1 MGRGFSPTPG
11 DRAMRVGSLG
21 DVIFEAGDGRLMTP
35 SEFQADCSARFEE
48 HKVVG
53 APPRL
58 EFLSAELT
66 AMSLPIRLRADMG
79 VNPAEEAE
87 KLVALCREG
96 KVARLILAGRNMGD
110 VVIESVTQ
118 TWRLLA
124 PNGQGPYLL
133 DQIGRA
139 HV

>member
-1 MGRGFSPTPG
+1 
-11 DRAMRVGSLG
+11 MRIGSFG
-21 DVIFEAGDGRLMTP
+21 DVIFETSADGRVMTP
-35 SEFQADCSARFEE
+35 TEVQIETAARFEE

-66 AMSLPIRLRADMG
+66 GLSLPIRLRADMG
-79 VNPAEEAE
+79 LNPAEEAE
-87 KLVALCREG
+87 KLAAMCREG
-96 KVARLILAGRNMGD
+96 KVARLILAGRGMGD
-110 VVIESVTQ
+110 MVIESVTQ

-133 DQIGRA
+133 DLTLKLKEY
-139 HV
+139 V

>member
-1 MGRGFSPTPG
+1 
-11 DRAMRVGSLG
+11 MRVGSLG
-21 DVIFEAGDGRLMTP
+21 DVIFEAGGDGRLMTP
-35 SEFQADCSARFEE
+35 SEVQLDSAARFEE

-66 AMSLPIRLRADMG
+66 TMNLPIRLRADMG

-133 DQIGRA
+133 DLTLKLKEY
-139 HV
+139 V

>member
-1 MGRGFSPTPG
+1 
-11 DRAMRVGSLG
+11 MRVGSLG
-21 DVIFEAGDGRLMTP
+21 DVIFEAGGDGRLMTP
-35 SEFQADCSARFEE
+35 SEVQLDSAARFEE

-87 KLVALCREG
+87 KIVALCREG

-124 PNGQGPYLL
+124 PNGGPYLL
-133 DQIGRA
+133 DLTLKLKEY
-139 HV
+139 V

>member
-1 MGRGFSPTPG
+1 MI
-11 DRAMRVGSLG
+11 VGSLG
-21 DVIFEAGDGRLMTP
+21 DVIFEASAAGRVMTP

-66 AMSLPIRLRADMG
+66 AMNLPIRLRADMG
-79 VNPAEEAE
+79 INPAKEAE
-87 KLVALCREG
+87 KLSVMCKNG
-96 KVARLILAGRNMGD
+96 KVARLILAGYSLGD

-124 PNGQGPYLL
+124 PNGKGPYLL
-133 DQIGRA
+133 DLNLKLKEY
-139 HV
+139 V